1 MQLER
6 ELDELARRISEKY
19 NGALVAIVLAGSENV
34 TLPRCV
40 TGFSHHGEGRKSR
53 LKDLIA
59 ILQTSIQ
66 TETLR
71 QFGDMGARRGVMEND
86 DVGSGGGLEFFE

>member
-1 MQLER
+1 MHDSNQLEG
-6 ELDELARRISEKY
+6 ELDLIARQISKKY
-19 NGALVAIVLAGSENV
+19 EGALVAVVVAGSESV

-40 TGFSHHGEGRKSR
+40 TGFSHPGEGRKGR

-71 QFGDMGARRGVMEND
+71 QFGDMGARRGVKAD
-86 DVGSGGGLEFFE
+86 DDRR

>member
-1 MQLER
+1 MDNSIQLER

-19 NGALVAIVLAGSENV
+19 EGALVAIVLAGSENV

-40 TGFSHHGEGRKSR
+40 TGFSQPGEGRKSR

-71 QFGDMGARRGVMEND
+71 QFGELGARRGVKAGD
-86 DVGSGGGLEFFE
+86 DRRSG